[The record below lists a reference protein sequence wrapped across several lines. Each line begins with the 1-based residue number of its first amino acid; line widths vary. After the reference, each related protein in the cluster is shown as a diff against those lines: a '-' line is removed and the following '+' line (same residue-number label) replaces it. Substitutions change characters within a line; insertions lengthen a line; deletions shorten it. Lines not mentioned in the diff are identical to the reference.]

1 MAASPY
7 GPDVRRRQ
15 LALVLAMRL
24 FLAALAMFFVAGM
37 LGYVIIRVTLPAS
50 PAFGTIHVPFGLA
63 ISTVALL
70 ASSVTVHLALSA
82 IRRERQARFQSMM
95 LATSGLA
102 LVFLVIQVVCLSQ
115 LLADH
120 WAVIENVEPS
130 RRLQYYG
137 IIFALVLVHGLH
149 VLGGL
154 VPLSIITTKALAGRY
169 DHESYGGVVLFSMY
183 WHFLD
188 VIWLLMLGTF
198 FLVG

>member
-7 GPDVRRRQ
+7 GADVRRRQ

-37 LGYVIIRVTLPAS
+37 LGYVIIRVSLSTNAQ
-50 PAFGTIHVPFGLA
+50 FGTIHVPFGLA

-70 ASSVTVHLALSA
+70 ASSVTVHYALRA
-82 IRRERQARFQSMM
+82 VRRERQGQFRAMM

-102 LVFLVIQVVCLSQ
+102 LVFLVIQVFCLSQ

-120 WAVIENVEPS
+120 WAIIQDVDPKQ
-130 RRLQYYG
+130 RLQFYG

-154 VPLSIITTKALAGRY
+154 VPLTIITTKALAGRY